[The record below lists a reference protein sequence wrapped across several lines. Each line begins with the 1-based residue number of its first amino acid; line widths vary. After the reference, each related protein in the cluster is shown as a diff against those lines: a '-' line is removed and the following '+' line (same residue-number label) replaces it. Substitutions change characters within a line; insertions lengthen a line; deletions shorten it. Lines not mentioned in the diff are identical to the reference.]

1 MKTKNIAS
9 GLMVISF
16 FIVFKLVVILIATSP
31 SGSRQQSQLCQFD
44 SVSCSV
50 PEHLGVY
57 HMFPR

>member
-1 MKTKNIAS
+1 MKTKNIAA

-16 FIVFKLVVILIATSP
+16 FIVFKLVVILIASSP

-44 SVSCSV
+44 PGYCAVLEQLSD
-50 PEHLGVY
+50 Y